1 MSDYGETCFGCGEDS
16 NYDVELKLLE
26 DGADGAESYE
36 SYCEKCIQ
44 QEVFVSFAEM
54 IKQKKI
60 KITIVNTY

>member
-26 DGADGAESYE
+26 DGAESYE
-36 SYCEKCIQ
+36 SYCEKCMQ
-44 QEVFVSFAEM
+44 QEIYVSFAEM

>member
-16 NYDVELKLLE
+16 NFDVELKLLE
-26 DGADGAESYE
+26 DGAESYE
-36 SYCEKCIQ
+36 SYCKKCLQ
-44 QEVFVSFAEM
+44 QEIYASFAEM